1 MNALTAATAGMLLTA
16 GILLT
21 VRSLRPTRGPV
32 RPSTRAVSLRRLA
45 GRVPRRVA
53 VLLAVGVA
61 AGLLVALL
69 TGVGVFVVVIPAAVV
84 GLPAMLGKQDTRE
97 RDLLSGLEA
106 WARTLAA
113 ASGTGRLTLRDVIT
127 VTRTS
132 APAVLRP
139 GVDRLDLRITTT
151 WSTADALRAFASE
164 YESAW
169 VDEVTIYLIQAADFS
184 SSGLAAALNGIAD
197 LLATQVKLRAEIFKE
212 RERPRRVMI
221 QITAITGATVALVVL
236 FARTP
241 QLAPYST
248 PVGQAALLIV
258 LGVLAGLLVW
268 ARWIGRPRAE
278 TRVLL
283 TEDRTS

>member
-16 GILLT
+16 GIVLAIRALSPT
-21 VRSLRPTRGPV
+21 QGPARASRPARSF
-32 RPSTRAVSLRRLA
+32 RRLA
-45 GRVPRRVA
+45 GRVPRRVL
-53 VLLAVGVA
+53 VLLAVGTVA
-61 AGLLVALL
+61 GVLVAVLS
-69 TGVGVFVVVIPAAVV
+69 GVGVFVVVVPAAVV
-84 GLPAMLGKQDTRE
+84 GLPALLGKQDRRE

-113 ASGTGRLTLRDVIT
+113 ASGTGRLTLRDVIA

-139 GVDRLDLRITTT
+139 GVDRLERRMTTT
-151 WSTADALRAFASE
+151 WTTTDALRAFADE
-164 YESAW
+164 HDSAW
-169 VDEVTIYLIQAADFS
+169 VDEVAIYLIQAADFS

-197 LLATQVKLRAEIFKE
+197 LLAAQVKLRADIFRE

-221 QITAITGATVALVVL
+221 QITAITAGTAALVVL

-248 PVGQAALLIV
+248 PIGQALLLIV
-258 LGVLAGLLVW
+258 LSTLVGLLLW
-268 ARWIGRPRAE
+268 ARWIGRPRPDS
-278 TRVLL
+278 RVLL
-283 TEDRTS
+283 TESRRP